1 MIILEQPCQGT
12 AICTYMKKMF
22 ICPVEEIRLHHRYK
36 LRPHIPFSPNP
47 TGPLGGYIEVLCKVA
62 NYFPNFQIF
71 FCLIFVGSQEVGH
84 RYPDCTC
91 WKLDFWCPTSV
102 VRRRLGTII
111 SLRSALSIFLRAQ
124 SLAFFLPDNFSRQLP
139 TSSPATLGTSC
150 SPATSGN
157 TSGHPQCFLVLS
169 PSSSPPR
176 QFSGIP
182 CNLWHLLP

>member
-124 SLAFFLPDNFSRQLP
+124 SLAFFLPDNFPPVPLQLLALTP
-139 TSSPATLGTSC
+139 VTL
-150 SPATSGN
+150 
-157 TSGHPQCFLVLS
+157 
-169 PSSSPPR
+169 
-176 QFSGIP
+176 
-182 CNLWHLLP
+182 